1 MLKRRLRTI
10 ALAGALTLAGAI
22 PLLPAAATVQPSYD
36 TIRITNGG
44 EATLYEVSIDWSPLV
59 INLPD
64 GGAWGF
70 FTAQLRLPTEPGAN
84 PLLSNRKL
92 FATRFDPGTGNWQPA
107 FALPGEV
114 AFGPTGVVD
123 GAGTT
128 HLVYTIRGSLDP
140 TSFSTL
146 VYMTVDDAGN
156 WSQPSVIVSSETAG
170 HQLSPDLTI
179 DSDGGLHLAWQ
190 DQRGV
195 SDELRAADP
204 SNADVFVSDLNPD
217 GTWSEP
223 VQVNQRPDDATNA
236 SRPQLVADGDRLIAV
251 WSVYNTEVG
260 LNTATTLMWSE
271 RPIGDSAAW
280 SEPQAIFDRGSDL
293 IGGRFLDMAD
303 DPSGGVTLVYGRRT
317 EEANQL
323 YLQRLDQDSDSWSE
337 AAMIASGDRG
347 SYPRI
352 AVSTDGTTY
361 VVYNLGS
368 GVSVKVGALAIAAGQ
383 TVAGAEESLT
393 AGEEGIQGIATVS
406 VDTLGRPWVMYFHQ
420 PLQQPVEEARV
431 LRSAQISSAPAEEVA
446 GEATPVAETEPAPEA
461 SPES

>member
-1 MLKRRLRTI
+1 MLKRRLRTFALAGTL
-10 ALAGALTLAGAI
+10 ALAGALQLF
-22 PLLPAAATVQPSYD
+22 PAAATVQPSYD
-36 TIRITNGG
+36 TIRIDNGG
-44 EATLYEVSIDWSPLV
+44 VASLYEVSIDWSPLV
-59 INLPD
+59 LNLPD

-92 FATRFDPGTGNWQPA
+92 FATRFDPGTGTWQPA
-107 FALPGEV
+107 FALPGEIS
-114 AFGPTGVVD
+114 FGPTGVVD

-128 HLVYTIRGSLDP
+128 HLVYTIRGSLDA

-146 VYMTVDDAGN
+146 VYLTVDDSGS
-156 WSQPSVIVSSETAG
+156 WSQPAVIVASENAA
-170 HQLSPDLTI
+170 HQLSPDLTM

-195 SDELRAADP
+195 SEELRAADP

-223 VQVNQRPDDATNA
+223 VQVNQRPDDVTNA
-236 SRPQLVADGDRLIAV
+236 SRPQLAADGDRLVAV
-251 WSVYNTEVG
+251 WSVYNSEVG

-271 RPIGDSAAW
+271 RPIGDSAGW
-280 SEPQAIFDRGSDL
+280 SEPQPVFDRGEDL
-293 IGGRFLDMAD
+293 IGGRFLDLAD

-317 EEANQL
+317 EDANQL

-337 AAMIASGDRG
+337 AALIATGDRG

-352 AVSTDGTTY
+352 AVSNDGTTY

-368 GVSVKVGALAIAAGQ
+368 GVSVKVGAIAIAPGETA
-383 TVAGAEESLT
+383 AGAEETLT
-393 AGEEGIQGIATVS
+393 AGEEGIQGIASVS

-431 LRSAQISSAPAEEVA
+431 LRSAIISSAPSDEMP
-446 GEATPVAETEPAPEA
+446 GEATPVAEA
-461 SPES
+461 SPAAEATPEG